1 MVSAL
6 EMRII
11 TSLVLLFVVT
21 ACQTTSSSHQNKAS
35 TQTKSEYNYSRH
47 YPLQMAKSIT
57 NIFELKHALTSGDFK
72 QYDQKTLDTLALDRK
87 LVDTPGKAVIYRYN
101 YQDITDPAE
110 RQKAAKLFD
119 DLKSKP
125 GAPHSHVVFFEKLK
139 DRIINMT
146 PEESSKTAACMA
158 DYTWKDFPD
167 NQKET
172 FNKLALGVDATP
184 EEVLDLAHTPTATK
198 PSGKIPKS
206 VKCTLV
212 PMGLYSELKTR
223 FRLY

>member
-1 MVSAL
+1 
-6 EMRII
+6 MRII
-11 TSLVLLFVVT
+11 TSLALLLVIT
-21 ACQTTSSSHQNKAS
+21 ACQTTSPSHNNKAA
-35 TQTKSEYNYSRH
+35 TQTKSDYSYSRH
-47 YPLQMAKSIT
+47 YPLHMAKSIT
-57 NIFELKHALTSGDFK
+57 NIFQLKHALTSGEFK
-72 QYDQKTLDTLALDRK
+72 HYDQKTLDTLALDRK
-87 LVDTPGKAVIYRYN
+87 LVDIPGKAVIYRYN
-101 YQDITDPAE
+101 YQDITEPAE
-110 RQKAAKLFD
+110 RQKVVKLFD

-125 GAPHSHVVFFEKLK
+125 GAPHSHILFFEKLK
-139 DRIINMT
+139 TRILNMT
-146 PEESSKTAACMA
+146 PEESSQTATCMA

-172 FNKLALGVDATP
+172 FNKLALGIDTTS
-184 EEVLDLAHTPTATK
+184 EEILDLAHTPVATK

>member
-1 MVSAL
+1 MV
-6 EMRII
+6 
-11 TSLVLLFVVT
+11 LVG
-21 ACQTTSSSHQNKAS
+21 CQTTSNANQDKAA
-35 TQTKSEYNYSRH
+35 TQTKSDDNYSH
-47 YPLQMAKSIT
+47 HHPLHMAKSIT
-57 NIFELKHALTSGDFK
+57 NIFELKHALTSGEFK
-72 QYDQKTLDTLALDRK
+72 HYDQKTLDTLALDRK
-87 LVDTPGKAVIYRYN
+87 LVDIPGKAVIYRYN

-110 RQKAAKLFD
+110 RQKVAKLFD

-125 GAPHSHVVFFEKLK
+125 GAPHSHIVFFEKLK
-139 DRIINMT
+139 DRILNMT
-146 PEESSKTAACMA
+146 PEESSKTATCMA

-172 FNKLALGVDATP
+172 FNKLALGIDTTS
-184 EEVLDLAHTPTATK
+184 EEILDLAYTLVATK